1 MDHKE
6 VRVYVGKIN
15 LVYDRPLCRNV
26 VYTIRNHAYQKNR
39 GGGRRVVITK
49 DFC

>member
-15 LVYDRPLCRNV
+15 LVYERALCRNV
-26 VYTIRNHAYQKNR
+26 VYTIRNHA
-39 GGGRRVVITK
+39 RVVIMK